1 MTNKLNST
9 QQFSSQDWENG
20 QWVQLNVGLVRHQ
33 EGALPSARA
42 LFAQIEPLV
51 TRWRT
56 SGLLRWF
63 FFMRKPPDVRLRFF
77 TKVDQQNAM
86 GFALPKAIA
95 KRCCFQ
101 QIAELS
107 DVMSALERE
116 NFINLFFF
124 SDYQPETERFGG
136 LAAMKW
142 VHQHFDVDTSMW
154 LILDSLYRDNLNVV
168 PKDLLLPTLL
178 HDLFSR
184 ALLDKVSM
192 QAAWRS
198 LGALIPAPPGS
209 TIPTVELFSI
219 ETLCKSRCVTGQEA
233 DVLQLY
239 ATANDILAKELVNL
253 QDIGQLTQNLA
264 DIFATVAMFN
274 FHRHGF
280 DWRHSGR
287 LIEAIL
293 RTL

>member
-9 QQFSSQDWENG
+9 QQDWENG

-42 LFAQIEPLV
+42 LFAQIAPLV
-51 TRWRT
+51 THWRN

-77 TKVDQQNAM
+77 IKVEQQEVM
-86 GFALPKAIA
+86 GKSTRIA
-95 KRCCFQ
+95 
-101 QIAELS
+101 IAELS
-107 DVMSALERE
+107 DLMYTLERE

-154 LILDSLYRDNLNVV
+154 LILDYLYRDNLSVI
-168 PKDLLLPTLL
+168 PKDLLLTTLSN
-178 HDLFSR
+178 DLFTR
-184 ALLDKVSM
+184 GLLDKVSM

-198 LGALIPAPPGS
+198 LGALIPAPPGT
-209 TIPTVELFSI
+209 TIPAVELFSI
-219 ETLCKSRCVTGQEA
+219 ETLCKSRCVKGQEA

-239 ATANDILAKELVNL
+239 ATANDVLAKELVNL